1 MNHRLAI
8 QTWLIW
14 GTAASLVIL
23 AGRNPFWQALLICAV
38 LMVRS
43 THAAYANQEV
53 GWPLFLRGVA
63 LIAALSV
70 IFNVLTVRSGDRVIV
85 RISER
90 APVIHGALT
99 WNAVMYGLQSA
110 AVLVAIAL
118 VWVTVGGQVSWSEMA
133 RILPDRLTGFAVAGA
148 AALNLIPQTISSI
161 SDIRE
166 SSAARGMA
174 ISRTRG
180 WAPMVTPIINVGL
193 DRSMHLAEVL
203 EARGF
208 GHRLP
213 DREAGKTRWMAGW
226 TLLLAGAFCAAYGV
240 LAQIGWLAVVGG
252 AALFIGLTIMRFSN
266 SEPQLRRTRYRIVP
280 LGTTDW
286 IVIAASIAAMA
297 ATAAIAFGRSSVLG
311 FEPYPVLT
319 WPLFSIW
326 LAMPSAL
333 LAIPAAVGSTSGSA
347 RD

>member
-14 GTAASLVIL
+14 GTAASLAIL
-23 AGRNPFWQALLICAV
+23 AGRNPFWLALLICAV

-43 THAAYANQEV
+43 THATSSNREV
-53 GWPLFLRGVA
+53 GWPLFLRGVV
-63 LIAALSV
+63 LIGALSV
-70 IFNVLTVRSGDRVIV
+70 IFNVMTVRSGDRVIV

-90 APVIHGALT
+90 APVIHGVLT

-180 WAPMVTPIINVGL
+180 WALLVTPVINVGL

-213 DREAGKTRWMAGW
+213 DREAGKTRWIAGW
-226 TLLLAGAFCAAYGV
+226 TLLLAGAFCATYGV

-252 AALFIGLTIMRFSN
+252 AALCIGLTIMWFGN
-266 SEPQLRRTRYRIVP
+266 SEPQLRRTRYRT
-280 LGTTDW
+280 LLLRTADW
-286 IVIAASIAAMA
+286 MVIAASLGAVV
-297 ATAAIAFGRSSVLG
+297 ATATIAFGRSSILG

-319 WPLFSIW
+319 WPQFSFW
-326 LAMPSAL
+326 LAVPSAL
-333 LAIPAAVGSTSGSA
+333 LAIPAVLGLSWASD